1 MSTPLLVA
9 DGIVKRYKNRTVL
22 DGVNFTLQ
30 RGEVVAVVGEN
41 GSGKSTFLKICA
53 GVLRPDEGQIVRY
66 GKVGYCPQ
74 EPGLLPHLTIDE
86 HLRCFGTGLGLSP
99 TKAIKRGRRH
109 LKLLGT
115 KDHEGLSAQL
125 SGGTRQKLN
134 LALALLGNPDIL
146 LLDEPY
152 QGFDHGTYVNFWE
165 LVEGWKNK
173 GKAVV
178 VITHLL
184 AELGRADRVIDLTR
198 GKVERA
204 DDFNPPPVTLN
215 NKHTDDVSS
224 IDPTRRRKIV
234 Q

>member
-9 DGIVKRYKNRTVL
+9 NGIVKRYKNRTVL

-53 GVLRPDEGQIVRY
+53 GVLSPDEGRIVRY

-74 EPGLLPHLTIDE
+74 DPGLLPRLTIDE
-86 HLRCFGTGLGLSP
+86 HLHCFGTGLGLSQA
-99 TKAIKRGRRH
+99 KAIKRGRRH

-134 LALALLGNPDIL
+134 LALALLGNPAIL

-198 GKVERA
+198 GKAERA
-204 DDFNPPPVTLN
+204 DDFDPPPVAIDNLR
-215 NKHTDDVSS
+215 TDDLTS
-224 IDPTRRRKIV
+224 IDLTRRRRNV